1 MRFSRLPTTLL
12 TLIFAFNVDTTFAE
26 PGQKDAGVDTVDIF
40 AVDYPIFA
48 YVVDSGNHNAETT
61 YLIACSSGAAT
72 ESCNFAQPYTLI
84 QGASTVSFEFTA
96 PVATATSS
104 ASSPALT
111 QSFTLGCA
119 LTSKTALT
127 MDCKATGLVEDLDV
141 PVTASEEFS
150 FTGTAAQAFFKAVTV
165 VTKTDD
171 LLTHTLGATSSSA
184 KASITGEVFL
194 EGSNLKGKVVAT
206 GDVTSAASVSG
217 VTGIVVAEMA
227 TASATVTKSSGAGRV
242 SRDGMGGVF
251 YAGLVMAGF
260 FGLGML

>member
-1 MRFSRLPTTLL
+1 MRFSRLPPTLL
-12 TLIFAFNVDTTFAE
+12 TLIFALNVDTTFAE
-26 PGQKDAGVDTVDIF
+26 PGKNDGSGETVDIF
-40 AVDYPIFA
+40 AVDYPIVA
-48 YVVDSGNHNAETT
+48 YVVDSGKHNAETT
-61 YLIACSSGAAT
+61 YHIACASSAAT
-72 ESCNFAQPYTLI
+72 SDCNFAQPYTLI

-96 PVATATSS
+96 PVATSTTS

-119 LTSKTALT
+119 LASKTALT

-141 PVTASEEFS
+141 PVTTSQEFS

-165 VTKTDD
+165 VTKTED
-171 LLTHTLGATSSSA
+171 LLTHTPGATSSSA

-194 EGSNLKGKVVAT
+194 EGSNFKGKAVTT
-206 GDVTSAASVSG
+206 GEVTSASSSV

-227 TASATVTKSSGAGRV
+227 TASATVTKSSGAGRIAG
-242 SRDGMGGVF
+242 SGNGVL
-251 YAGLVMAGF
+251 YTGLVMVGF